1 MADYTTVGTG
11 LVFKNLKRTSQ
22 NQPHYSGAIK
32 INGDDRLVS
41 MWAKK
46 DKNDNTFYSI
56 SVQERTGDDES
67 DESTPEEEPATNQ
80 LELEID

>member
-11 LVFKNLKRTSQ
+11 LVFKNLKRANQ
-22 NQPHYSGAIK
+22 NQPHYSGTVK
-32 INGDDRLVS
+32 INGDDRVVS

-56 SVQERTGDDES
+56 SIQERTDDDES
-67 DESTPEEEPATNQ
+67 SESIPEEEPATNQ
-80 LELEID
+80 LELDVD